1 MCIFIDDDVAAA
13 PGDSIVPIGGL
24 LTVPIAMMAPFI
36 RVDKE
41 TKLKNTVS
49 V

>member
-1 MCIFIDDDVAAA
+1 MWIFIDDHVAGA
-13 PGDSIVPIGGL
+13 PGDSIVPIGRL
-24 LTVPIAMMAPFI
+24 LTVPVAMMAPFI

-41 TKLKNTVS
+41 AKLKNTVS